1 MRIAATADLHFSP
14 SNQTALREQ
23 LDKVRDEADV
33 LVLAGDL
40 TNYGQPSEM
49 EPLLNTLVRL
59 RVPTIAVLGNHDFES
74 GREQELMQMMT
85 AGGIKMLDGS
95 AYERDGVGFAG
106 TKGFV
111 GGFGRGVLTAFGEP
125 EIKVF
130 VRASIDEALKLER
143 GLSQLR
149 TKKRVVVLHYSPIAE
164 TVRGEFPEIMPFL
177 GTSRLGE
184 VIDRHGA
191 DLVVHGHAHN
201 GTLDGQTLAGVPVH
215 NVAITLLQRQ
225 ETPAA
230 FRVFDL

>member
-14 SNQTALREQ
+14 SNQAALREQ
-23 LDKVRDEADV
+23 LNNVRDEADV

-49 EPLLNTLVRL
+49 EPLLNALVRL
-59 RVPTIAVLGNHDFES
+59 RVPTIAVLGNHDYES

-85 AGGIKMLDGS
+85 AGGIKVLDGS

-111 GGFGRGVLTAFGEP
+111 GGFGRGVLTAFGEQ

-149 TKKRVVVLHYSPIAE
+149 TKKRVIVLHYSPIAE
-164 TVRGEFPEIMPFL
+164 TVKGECPEIVPFL
-177 GTSRLGE
+177 GTSRLAE

-201 GTLDGQTLAGVPVH
+201 GTLEGKTLAGVRVH

-225 ETPAA
+225 EAPVA

>member
-1 MRIAATADLHFSP
+1 MRIAATADLHFAP
-14 SNQTALREQ
+14 SNQTVLRDQ
-23 LDKVRDEADV
+23 LNRVRDEADI

-49 EPLLNTLVRL
+49 EPLLNTLVRI
-59 RVPTIAVLGNHDFES
+59 RVPTVAVLGNHDYES
-74 GREQELMQMMT
+74 GREQELMQMLS
-85 AGGIKMLDGS
+85 AGGIKVLDGS
-95 AYERDGVGFAG
+95 AYERDGIGFAG

-149 TKKRVVVLHYSPIAE
+149 TSKRVVVLHYSPIAE
-164 TVRGEFPEIMPFL
+164 TVRGEFPEILPFL
-177 GTSRLGE
+177 GTSRLAE

-201 GTLDGQTLAGVPVH
+201 GTLDGRTIAGVPVH

-225 ETPAA
+225 QTPSA
-230 FRVFDL
+230 FRVFEL

>member
-1 MRIAATADLHFSP
+1 MKIAATADLHFSP
-14 SNQTALREQ
+14 ANQAA
-23 LDKVRDEADV
+23 VRDQLSKARDVADV

-40 TNYGQPSEM
+40 TNYGQPGEM
-49 EPLLNTLVRL
+49 DPLLNALVRL
-59 RVPTIAVLGNHDFES
+59 RVPTIAVLGNHDYES
-74 GREQELMQMMT
+74 GHEQELMEMMT
-85 AGGIKMLDGS
+85 AAGIKVLDGS

-125 EIKVF
+125 EIKAF

-149 TKKRVVVLHYSPIAE
+149 TSKRVVVLHYSPIAE
-164 TVRGEFPEIMPFL
+164 TVRGEFPEIVPFL
-177 GTSRLGE
+177 GTSRLAE

-191 DLVVHGHAHN
+191 SLVVHGHAHN
-201 GTLDGQTLAGVPVH
+201 GTLEGQTIAGVPVH

-225 ETPAA
+225 EQPAA
-230 FRVFDL
+230 FRVFDV